1 MSLASD
7 RDRTR
12 HPGARD
18 RPHDPLGRPRDL
30 SKPLPAALSW
40 AVLLAFAAASAIAY
54 VVLDLPWW
62 LPALYAVTSILA
74 FAAYG
79 LDKRAARRNGQ
90 RVSEQ
95 ALLTLGLVGG
105 WPGALV
111 AQQVFRHKTRKR
123 TFRRAFWRT
132 VVLNVLL
139 VAAFLTLATLR
150 GWDLEPAWLT
160 DLPGQWAQL
169 LKQI

>member
-1 MSLASD
+1 MSLA
-7 RDRTR
+7 
-12 HPGARD
+12 PGR
-18 RPHDPLGRPRDL
+18 RPSSAAERPRDL

-40 AVLLAFAAASAIAY
+40 GVLVAFVAAFAVAY

-62 LPALYAVTSILA
+62 LPALYSVLSVIA

-79 LDKRAARRNGQ
+79 LDKRAARRD
-90 RVSEQ
+90 RPRTSEQ
-95 ALLTLGLVGG
+95 NLLTLGLLGG

-132 VVLNVLL
+132 VVLNMLL
-139 VAAFLTLATLR
+139 LGAFLTLATIR
-150 GWDLEPAWLT
+150 GWDLEPDWLIG
-160 DLPGQWAQL
+160 LPGL
-169 LKQI
+169 LSGLFSG